1 MLFGKAIKR
10 SLGLGEGDLLWISV
24 VDSIAG
30 TLSSLATG
38 PDPKD
43 GSKTSRSVDGTWTS
57 GRITSDKVSIS
68 EVLAGVEGGPVAAE
82 VLRWGGA
89 GLVGEE
95 LALENVKK
103 LNETYEIVR
112 SYREV
117 IYYSVL
123 S

>member
-1 MLFGKAIKR
+1 MLLGKAIKR

-30 TLSSLATG
+30 TLSSLATLASG

-95 LALENVKK
+95 LGLENVKK
-103 LNETYEIVR
+103 LNETFETV
-112 SYREV
+112 REV
-117 IYYSVL
+117 IY
-123 S
+123 

>member
-1 MLFGKAIKR
+1 MLLGKAIKR

-30 TLSSLATG
+30 TLSSLASG

-43 GSKTSRSVDGTWTS
+43 GSKASRSVVGTWTS
-57 GRITSDKVSIS
+57 GRITSHEVSIS
-68 EVLAGVEGGPVAAE
+68 KVLDGVEGGPVAAE

-95 LALENVKK
+95 LGLENVKK
-103 LNETYEIVR
+103 LNETFETV
-112 SYREV
+112 REV
-117 IYYSVL
+117 IY
-123 S
+123 